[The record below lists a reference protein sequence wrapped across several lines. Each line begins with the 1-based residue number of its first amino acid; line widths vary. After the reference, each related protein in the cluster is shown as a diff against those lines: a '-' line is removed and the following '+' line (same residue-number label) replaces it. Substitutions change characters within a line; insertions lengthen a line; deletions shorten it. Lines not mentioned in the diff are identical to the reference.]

1 MMNTLNVEKIEN
13 VEFETRTIGPLVL
26 TTPFLRR
33 LCLAEIVDR
42 LCPMSEQADM
52 GHGVVAELVV
62 QCRLT
67 EPQALYDMPGWAEK
81 YDIATLYHALESSD
95 QLNDDR
101 VGRMLDAIYD
111 HRAIIWGELIGHAV
125 EEYGIDL
132 SRLHADTTAVKF
144 AGVFA
149 DQPDDETVPR
159 LEPGYNPQGEWL
171 QQLRLFALAS
181 GDGKLPVWFDALN
194 GSDGDSPAY
203 VPQFESFVKHAQLAS
218 LLLLRT
224 QRPMPLDEVII
235 LGDGKM
241 ATQENQLAW
250 LRLGVGYIGPV
261 TMQEHHHKT
270 LQGLLEAGQEWRQL
284 PYVAQRNAHKVE
296 ADRTVYK
303 GISHTVTLM
312 DAETGK
318 TYPVHHLYIHSS
330 TLAQREAKRR
340 QWKMAA
346 IETEIQRIQGIVNK
360 YDYKTPEIIVQRV
373 QKKAFKKRRAQR
385 YFTIQVIEHPHRPEA
400 PLELRYTVDMEQV
413 AQDAGLD
420 GVYLLVAGG
429 KAAELDDASILQ
441 EWKGQYKIEHCFRLT
456 NQLFLLSP
464 MFLKNPHRIVSMILL
479 IMVGCL
485 VAGLIE
491 RQVRKALAQLQK
503 PIRGLMPEG
512 RDTLKPTVA
521 RILKAFGHYS
531 IIHIKRWNG
540 YLVQHQFA
548 QLSSVQQ
555 QILDVL
561 GLPSPAEL
569 FGQFTPD

>member
-1 MMNTLNVEKIEN
+1 MTNTLNVERIEN
-13 VEFETRTIGPLVL
+13 VEFETRTVGPLVL

-33 LCLAEIVDR
+33 LGLAEIVDR
-42 LCPMSEQADM
+42 LCPVSEQADM

-81 YDIATLYHALESSD
+81 YDIAVLYHALESSD

-125 EEYGIDL
+125 KEYGIDL
-132 SRLHADTTAVKF
+132 SRLHADTTAIKF
-144 AGVFA
+144 AGMFA
-149 DQPDDETVPR
+149 DQPGDDTVPR

-203 VPQFESFVKHAQLAS
+203 VPQFESFLKHAQLAS
-218 LLLLRT
+218 LL
-224 QRPMPLDEVII
+224 PLDEVII

-250 LRLGVGYIGPV
+250 LQLGVGYIGPV
-261 TMQEHHHKT
+261 TMQEHHQKT

-284 PYVAQRNAHKVE
+284 PYVAQRNAHKAE

-303 GISHTVTLM
+303 GISHTVTLR
-312 DAETGK
+312 DVETGK
-318 TYPVHHLYIHSS
+318 TYPVRHLYIHSS
-330 TLAQREAKRR
+330 ALSQREAKRR
-340 QWKMAA
+340 QSEMAA

-360 YDYKTPEIIVQRV
+360 YDYKTPEIIARRV
-373 QKKAFKKRRAQR
+373 QTKAFKKRRAQR
-385 YFTIQVIEHPHRPEA
+385 YFNIQVIEHSHRPEA

-413 AQDAGLD
+413 AHDAQLD

-441 EWKGQYKIEHCFRLT
+441 EWKGQYKVEHCFRLT
-456 NQLFLLSP
+456 NQLFQLSP
-464 MFLKNPHRIVSMILL
+464 MFLKNPHRIVSLILL

-491 RQVRKALAQLQK
+491 RQVRQALAQLQK

-512 RDTLKPTVA
+512 RDNLKPTVV

-531 IIHIKRWNG
+531 IIHING
-540 YLVQHQFA
+540 QDGCPMQYQFA
-548 QLSSVQQ
+548 QLNPVQQ

-561 GLPSPAEL
+561 GLPGPAEF
-569 FGQFTPD
+569 FGSFTAD

>member
-1 MMNTLNVEKIEN
+1 MTNTLNVEKIEN

-33 LCLAEIVDR
+33 LCLTEIVDR

-81 YDIATLYHALESSD
+81 YDIATLYDALESSD

-144 AGVFA
+144 AVMFA
-149 DQPDDETVPR
+149 DQPGDDTVPR

-203 VPQFESFVKHAQLAS
+203 VPQFESFLKHAQLAS
-218 LLLLRT
+218 LL
-224 QRPMPLDEVII
+224 PLDEVII

-261 TMQEHHHKT
+261 TINITRRLRRGCWKQ
-270 LQGLLEAGQEWRQL
+270 
-284 PYVAQRNAHKVE
+284 
-296 ADRTVYK
+296 DRS
-303 GISHTVTLM
+303 GDNSLM
-312 DAETGK
+312 
-318 TYPVHHLYIHSS
+318 
-330 TLAQREAKRR
+330 
-340 QWKMAA
+340 
-346 IETEIQRIQGIVNK
+346 
-360 YDYKTPEIIVQRV
+360 
-373 QKKAFKKRRAQR
+373 
-385 YFTIQVIEHPHRPEA
+385 
-400 PLELRYTVDMEQV
+400 
-413 AQDAGLD
+413 
-420 GVYLLVAGG
+420 
-429 KAAELDDASILQ
+429 
-441 EWKGQYKIEHCFRLT
+441 
-456 NQLFLLSP
+456 
-464 MFLKNPHRIVSMILL
+464 
-479 IMVGCL
+479 
-485 VAGLIE
+485 
-491 RQVRKALAQLQK
+491 
-503 PIRGLMPEG
+503 
-512 RDTLKPTVA
+512 
-521 RILKAFGHYS
+521 
-531 IIHIKRWNG
+531 
-540 YLVQHQFA
+540 
-548 QLSSVQQ
+548 
-555 QILDVL
+555 
-561 GLPSPAEL
+561 
-569 FGQFTPD
+569 

>member
-1 MMNTLNVEKIEN
+1 MMTNTLDVERIEN
-13 VEFETRTIGPLVL
+13 VEFETRTVGPLVL

-33 LCLAEIVDR
+33 LGLAEIVDR
-42 LCPMSEQADM
+42 LCPVSEQADM

-81 YDIATLYHALESSD
+81 YDIAALYHALESSD

-125 EEYGIDL
+125 KEYGIDL
-132 SRLHADTTAVKF
+132 SRLHADTTAIKF

-149 DQPDDETVPR
+149 DQPDDDTVPR

-203 VPQFESFVKHAQLAS
+203 VPQFESFLKHAQLAS
-218 LLLLRT
+218 LL
-224 QRPMPLDEVII
+224 PLDEVII

-261 TMQEHHHKT
+261 TMQEHHQKT
-270 LQGLLEAGQEWRQL
+270 LQGLLKAGQEWRQL
-284 PYVAQRNAHKVE
+284 PYIAQRNAHKAE

-303 GISHTVTLM
+303 GISHTVLR
-312 DAETGK
+312 DVETGK
-318 TYPVHHLYIHSS
+318 TYLVRHLYIHSS
-330 TLAQREAKRR
+330 ALAQREAKRR
-340 QWKMAA
+340 QWAMAA
-346 IETEIQRIQGIVNK
+346 IETEIQRIQCLVNK
-360 YDYKTPEIIVQRV
+360 YDYKTPEIIARRV
-373 QKKAFKKRRAQR
+373 QTKAFKKRRAQR
-385 YFTIQVIEHPHRPEA
+385 YFHIQVIEHSQRPEA

-413 AQDAGLD
+413 AHDAQLD
-420 GVYLLVAGG
+420 GIYLLVAGG

-456 NQLFLLSP
+456 NQLFQLSP
-464 MFLKNPHRIVSMILL
+464 MFLKNPHRIVSLILL

-491 RQVRKALAQLQK
+491 RQVRQTLAQLQK

-512 RDTLKPTVA
+512 RDNLKPTVV

-531 IIHIKRWNG
+531 IIHINRRDG
-540 YLVQHQFA
+540 CPMQYQFA

-561 GLPSPAEL
+561 GLPGPAEL

>member
-1 MMNTLNVEKIEN
+1 MTNTLNIERIEN
-13 VEFETRTIGPLVL
+13 VEFETRTVGPLVL

-33 LCLAEIVDR
+33 LCLTEIVNR
-42 LCPMSEQADM
+42 LCPVSEQADM

-125 EEYGIDL
+125 KEYGVDL
-132 SRLHADTTAVKF
+132 SRLHADTTAIKF

-149 DQPDDETVPR
+149 DQPDDDTVPR

-203 VPQFESFVKHAQLAS
+203 VPQFESFLKHAQLAS
-218 LLLLRT
+218 LL
-224 QRPMPLDEVII
+224 PLDEVII

-250 LRLGVGYIGPV
+250 LQLGVGYIGPI
-261 TMQEHHHKT
+261 TMQEHHQKT

-284 PYVAQRNAHKVE
+284 PYVAQRNAHKAE

-303 GISHTVTLM
+303 GISHTVTLT

-318 TYPVHHLYIHSS
+318 TYPVRHLYIHSS
-330 TLAQREAKRR
+330 ALAQREAKRR
-340 QWKMAA
+340 QSEMAA
-346 IETEIQRIQGIVNK
+346 IEAEIHRIQGIINK
-360 YDYKTPEIIVQRV
+360 YDYKTPEIIARRV
-373 QKKAFKKRRAQR
+373 QTKAFKKRRAQR
-385 YFTIQVIEHPHRPEA
+385 YFNIQVIEHSHRPET

-413 AQDAGLD
+413 AHDARLD

-456 NQLFLLSP
+456 HQLFQLSP
-464 MFLKNPHRIVSMILL
+464 MFLKNPHRIVSLILL

-491 RQVRKALAQLQK
+491 RQVRQALAQLQK

-512 RDTLKPTVA
+512 RDNLKPTVV

-531 IIHIKRWNG
+531 IIHINRRDG
-540 YLVQHQFA
+540 CPMQYQFA
-548 QLSSVQQ
+548 QLNPVQQ

-561 GLPSPAEL
+561 GLPGPAEL

>member
-1 MMNTLNVEKIEN
+1 MTNTLNVERIEN
-13 VEFETRTIGPLVL
+13 VEFETRTVGPLVL
-26 TTPFLRR
+26 TTPFLRG
-33 LCLAEIVDR
+33 LGLAEIVDR
-42 LCPMSEQADM
+42 LCPVSEQADM

-81 YDIATLYHALESSD
+81 YDIAALYHAVESSD

-125 EEYGIDL
+125 KEYGIDL
-132 SRLHADTTAVKF
+132 SRLHADTTAIKF
-144 AGVFA
+144 AGMFA
-149 DQPDDETVPR
+149 DQPEDDTVPR

-203 VPQFESFVKHAQLAS
+203 VPQFESFLKHAQLAS
-218 LLLLRT
+218 LL
-224 QRPMPLDEVII
+224 PLDEVII

-250 LRLGVGYIGPV
+250 LQLGVGYIGPI
-261 TMQEHHHKT
+261 TMQEHHQKT
-270 LQGLLEAGQEWRQL
+270 LQGLLGAGQEWRQL
-284 PYVAQRNAHKVE
+284 PYVAQRNAHKAE

-303 GISHTVTLM
+303 GISHTVTLR
-312 DAETGK
+312 DVETGK
-318 TYPVHHLYIHSS
+318 TYPVRHLYIHSS
-330 TLAQREAKRR
+330 ALSQREAKRR
-340 QWKMAA
+340 QSEMAA

-360 YDYKTPEIIVQRV
+360 YDYKTPEIIARRV
-373 QKKAFKKRRAQR
+373 QTKAFKKRRAQR
-385 YFTIQVIEHPHRPEA
+385 YFNIQVIEHSHRPEA

-413 AQDAGLD
+413 AHDAQLD

-441 EWKGQYKIEHCFRLT
+441 EWKGQYKVEHCFRLT
-456 NQLFLLSP
+456 NQRFQLSP
-464 MFLKNPHRIVSMILL
+464 MFLKNPHRIVSLILL

-491 RQVRKALAQLQK
+491 RQVRQALAQLQK

-512 RDTLKPTVA
+512 RDNLKPTVV

-531 IIHIKRWNG
+531 IIHINRRDG
-540 YLVQHQFA
+540 CPMQYQFA
-548 QLSSVQQ
+548 QLNPVQQ

-561 GLPSPAEL
+561 GLPGPAEL
-569 FGQFTPD
+569 FGSFTAD